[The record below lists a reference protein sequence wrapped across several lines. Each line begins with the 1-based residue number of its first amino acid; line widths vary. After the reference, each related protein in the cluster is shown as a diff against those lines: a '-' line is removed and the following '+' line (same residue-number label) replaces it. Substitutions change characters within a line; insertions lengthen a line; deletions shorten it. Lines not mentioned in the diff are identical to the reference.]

1 MVVEMRINGR
11 RYVEDRTTT
20 IVLSG
25 NRSIESSFRL
35 RWRMELTDDA
45 GHPWR
50 IATVLEPGSTN
61 DDPGHIQAVEQ
72 R

>member
-1 MVVEMRINGR
+1 MFVELRINGR

-25 NRSIESSFRL
+25 SRSIESSFRL
-35 RWRMELTDDA
+35 RWCMELTDDA
-45 GHPWR
+45 AHPWR
-50 IATVLEPGSTN
+50 IAAVLEPGSTN
-61 DDPGHIQAVEQ
+61 DDPSHTQAVDQ